1 MEAVLV
7 PEAGG
12 VLSALGLAIADIRR
26 DYVSPL
32 LAEVESLTPSWL
44 EAAFEAMEASAAAD
58 LAGPEFRRR
67 ADLRYRGQ
75 SFELT
80 IDAGPVE
87 ELAPGFHDA
96 HERRYGYSM
105 ANEAVELVAL
115 RVIATVPTPPLE
127 MAGPAPAQKRTATA
141 RSARFGGDW
150 TEARVLARD
159 AMAPGDEV
167 TGPAILEMQESTAV
181 IHPSWGGRIDDH
193 GTLVLRRR

>member
-7 PEAGG
+7 PQAGG

-32 LAEVESLTPSWL
+32 LAEVGSLSANRL
-44 EAAFEAMEASAAAD
+44 EAAFAAMEASAAAD
-58 LAGPEFRRR
+58 LLDPAFRRR

-80 IDAGPVE
+80 IDAGRIE
-87 ELAPGFHDA
+87 ELAPRFHDA
-96 HERRYGYSM
+96 HELRYGYGM
-105 ANEAVELVAL
+105 ANEAVELVSVRL
-115 RVIATVPTPPLE
+115 IATVPTPPLE
-127 MAGPAPAQKRTATA
+127 MAGPAPARKQSATA
-141 RSARFGGDW
+141 RSARFDGDW
-150 TEARVLARD
+150 AEARVFARD

-181 IHPSWGGRIDDH
+181 INASWGGRIDDH